1 MNYKESL
8 KVPSLR
14 SLSFE
19 ALSNFF
25 EHFRPNND
33 LYVGHLWWR
42 IARSFQTIIG
52 KVNIFKQNCAQNLDT
67 KWKNVL
73 FLDSKDFLT
82 QAIIFFLPLLVCSLL
97 NSAAES

>member
-42 IARSFQTIIG
+42 IARSFQTISYRKSQHFQAKLRAKFG
-52 KVNIFKQNCAQNLDT
+52 YKVEKCFIPGF
-67 KWKNVL
+67 
-73 FLDSKDFLT
+73 
-82 QAIIFFLPLLVCSLL
+82 
-97 NSAAES
+97 